1 MLTLV
6 DLVAQINVLR
16 QLFLIF
22 SIQKLRF
29 RLFIFTEDFSEELHI
44 YAALLFYILDGYYHT
59 IYYVQLCVTLYT
71 LSE

>member
-44 YAALLFYILDGYYHT
+44 YALLFYILEGYYHT
-59 IYYVQLCVTLYT
+59 IDYVQFCVALYT